1 MCGIKLS
8 GKTQVEIMRAAGHTR
23 RKSGCAI
30 LPQIHG
36 SSLSILRRMYNAGLQ
51 ALQIAFEPALRPY
64 APYKT
69 QQRRQ
74 HSLLAA
80 QSWTIILRV
89 ACPAARKRAADSDY
103 TMKAGQRMPML
114 RKGALLTLMVVPL
127 ATAGAGGILC
137 LNSHSPP
144 HLASHGGRE
153 RHFVPELTFN
163 AAPR

>member
-1 MCGIKLS
+1 
-8 GKTQVEIMRAAGHTR
+8 
-23 RKSGCAI
+23 
-30 LPQIHG
+30 
-36 SSLSILRRMYNAGLQ
+36 
-51 ALQIAFEPALRPY
+51 
-64 APYKT
+64 
-69 QQRRQ
+69 
-74 HSLLAA
+74 
-80 QSWTIILRV
+80 
-89 ACPAARKRAADSDY
+89 
-103 TMKAGQRMPML
+103 MPML